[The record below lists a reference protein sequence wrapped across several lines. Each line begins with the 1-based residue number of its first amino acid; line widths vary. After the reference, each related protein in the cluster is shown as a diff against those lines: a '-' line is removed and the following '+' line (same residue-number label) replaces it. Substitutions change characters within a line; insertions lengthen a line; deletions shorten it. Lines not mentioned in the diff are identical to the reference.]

1 MARNHYEFLGVDP
14 IATQEEIDAAL
25 ERRMKQ
31 FRVLTSQGRRPD
43 PKALNRLREAYELLS
58 NPARRKAYDRK
69 VLGLP
74 TRVGRKRRRDR
85 GGKRAWLLAALAV
98 LLIAAIAAGGYLA
111 LRGP

>member
-43 PKALNRLREAYELLS
+43 PKALNRLREAHEALS
-58 NPARRKAYDRK
+58 DPKRRKAYDRK
-69 VLGLP
+69 VVGLP
-74 TRVGRKRRRDR
+74 TQIARSSRRRG
-85 GGKRAWLLAALAV
+85 GGKRVWLLAAVGALLVASLA
-98 LLIAAIAAGGYLA
+98 AAYFMLGAW
-111 LRGP
+111 

>member
-43 PKALNRLREAYELLS
+43 PKALNRLREAHELLS

-74 TRVGRKRRRDR
+74 TRIGRKRRRGG
-85 GGKRAWLLAALAV
+85 GGKRAWIWVALAALLV
-98 LLIAAIAAGGYLA
+98 GRRRRAA
-111 LRGP
+111 